1 MDLGRGSRS
10 RMKALEFM
18 YTFEVTFDV
27 RNVLSRLASYDRAG
41 IREHHRRLRPAFHNP
56 TLNP

>member
-1 MDLGRGSRS
+1 
-10 RMKALEFM
+10 MKALEFM